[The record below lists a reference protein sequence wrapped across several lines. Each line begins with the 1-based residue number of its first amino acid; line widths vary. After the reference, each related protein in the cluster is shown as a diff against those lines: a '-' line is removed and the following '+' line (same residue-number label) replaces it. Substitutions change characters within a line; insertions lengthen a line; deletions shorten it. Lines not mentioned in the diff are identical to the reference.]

1 MADDWD
7 SSPVWAEARERAR
20 AEVQA
25 AFAPKPQT
33 CPSCGRV
40 EATASR
46 NCPHCGASYVFV
58 QPKLSRRAKLA
69 IAGVAAALLLAGG
82 ITWLIVSPS
91 IDRSKRNAAER
102 AAAQQEAFIRSET
115 RRLTADERLH
125 RGRASRPHEGRA
137 TLVADLRSAIQADA
151 VSRVKVG
158 TLRGPIEGTECSAVT
173 LGPLVPNRARGGYE
187 CVAVTANIPKTR
199 ELAGVIGYPF
209 WAIVNYR
216 RGTFAWCK
224 INPRGGERAVQTLE
238 PVVNPPAGCDLG
250 I

>member
-7 SSPVWAEARERAR
+7 SSPVWADARERAR
-20 AEVQA
+20 AEVKA

-40 EATASR
+40 EPTAAR
-46 NCPHCGASYVFV
+46 LCPHCGASYVVV
-58 QPKLSRRAKLA
+58 QPKLSQRAKLV
-69 IAGVAAALLLAGG
+69 IAGTAAALALAGG
-82 ITWLIVSPS
+82 VAWLIVSPS
-91 IDRSKRNAAER
+91 IDRSKHEAAAR

-115 RRLTADERLH
+115 RRLTAEERLH
-125 RGRASRPHEGRA
+125 RGRAGRPHEGRA
-137 TLVADLRSAIQADA
+137 ALVADLRAAIQADA
-151 VSRVKVG
+151 VRRVKAG
-158 TLRGPIEGTECSAVT
+158 AFHGPIDGTQCSAVT
-173 LGPLVPNRARGGYE
+173 LGPLVPNGVRGGYE
-187 CVAVTANIPKTR
+187 CVAVTANIPKTI
-199 ELAGVIGYPF
+199 EPAGVIGYPF

-216 RGTFAWCK
+216 HGTFAWCK